1 MSASDAD
8 SYKQGQS
15 SVGQGLGESE
25 NSGDP
30 FNESHVVEYRLYKRR
45 WTGLLGVCLLNFVAG
60 AAWCWFAS
68 IAIPVSED
76 FGISLGQ
83 VNWLANCVNVAFLPV
98 SLVIPSR
105 HISYVLRWGQKV
117 LYRNDCDFGWSMGP
131 LRRNRAVPFPNG
143 KFGLLLFG
151 QILLGIGQPWFLIIG
166 PKYSEV
172 WFDLKGR
179 TTATMLVSISNPIGT
194 SFGQIVAPYCPSVR
208 VSKKDTYIG
217 NNDHR
222 PGSVRAA
229 HIFGSPTPPTF
240 SGSHPSPPP
249 IQTLRAFLGRSR
261 SGEITM
267 TPRERLDSVIL
278 LLTFGLMVAAL
289 NTLGIILAQAIAP
302 YGYTPEDAG
311 IIGGVYVLA
320 GIVGAVVIMPIFDRY
335 LTHHL
340 ALASKVITTM
350 LAACFISLIWAVRE
364 DNAPAIYV
372 IVVVL
377 GISCFTLLPIT
388 LEIACEITRSP
399 EASSAILWLLA
410 YLLTTIFIPS
420 KLARVLEAP
429 TVPTLALLVV
439 DHMRDDSPTAN
450 PPSNMRRGLIF
461 EAGIAASCVVIIL
474 GLRGKQSRRELDV
487 QKQQEAARRGVII

>member
-60 AAWCWFAS
+60 AAWFWFAS

-98 SLVIPSR
+98 SLVIPSCFIGTIVTLVGAWVR
-105 HISYVLRWGQKV
+105 YAGTAPSLSP
-117 LYRNDCDFGWSMGP
+117 D
-131 LRRNRAVPFPNG
+131 G

-208 VSKKDTYIG
+208 VSILILAIMTTG
-217 NNDHR
+217 LA
-222 PGSVRAA
+222 PSVLLIYSAP
-229 HIFGSPTPPTF
+229 PTPPTF

-340 ALASKVITTM
+340 APASKVITTM

-429 TVPTLALLVV
+429 AVPTLALLVV

>member
-60 AAWCWFAS
+60 AAWFWFAS

-98 SLVIPSR
+98 SLVIPSVCSR
-105 HISYVLRWGQKV
+105 YGLRISCFIGTIVTLVGAWVRYAGTAPSL
-117 LYRNDCDFGWSMGP
+117 S
-131 LRRNRAVPFPNG
+131 PNG

-208 VSKKDTYIG
+208 VSILILAIMTTG
-217 NNDHR
+217 LA
-222 PGSVRAA
+222 PSVLLIYSAP
-229 HIFGSPTPPTF
+229 PTPPTF

-410 YLLTTIFIPS
+410 YLLTTIFIPI
-420 KLARVLEAP
+420 
-429 TVPTLALLVV
+429 V